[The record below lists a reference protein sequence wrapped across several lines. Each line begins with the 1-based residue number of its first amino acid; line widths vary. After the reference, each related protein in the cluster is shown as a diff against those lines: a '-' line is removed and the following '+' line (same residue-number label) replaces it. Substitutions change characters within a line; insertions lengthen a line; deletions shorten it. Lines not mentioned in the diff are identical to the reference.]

1 MLDMD
6 IAIPVY
12 QEELLAGWG
21 TRQHEVMAT
30 RAQFDRN
37 SSPMLETIMAAAV
50 KLESLARSQTDSAQ
64 SKAGQL
70 GVIANASEQAAAS
83 VRQKRAS
90 DTIQGLKKS
99 PRTSVPWW
107 G

>member
-37 SSPMLETIMAAAV
+37 SSPMLETIMAAAM

-70 GVIANASEQAAAS
+70 GGIANASEQAAAS
-83 VRQKRAS
+83 VRQSAPATPSKA
-90 DTIQGLKKS
+90 
-99 PRTSVPWW
+99 
-107 G
+107 